1 MHLPLGGES
10 THVLLR
16 RVVRLFDLDAD
27 GDSIHRHLL
36 KHKGLAPWLK
46 QAPGLR
52 VPGAW
57 DGFETAVRAVLG
69 QQVSVAR
76 GTDLANALIQRY
88 GQGEFRRHNNCVMPI
103 SLRSVCPVGVVA
115 QSAPLRNG

>member
-1 MHLPLGGES
+1 MVVRREGQNLRVHLPLGGES

-52 VPGAW
+52 VLGAW

-69 QQVSVAR
+69 QQVSVA
-76 GTDLANALIQRY
+76 GALISP
-88 GQGEFRRHNNCVMPI
+88 MP
-103 SLRSVCPVGVVA
+103 
-115 QSAPLRNG
+115 